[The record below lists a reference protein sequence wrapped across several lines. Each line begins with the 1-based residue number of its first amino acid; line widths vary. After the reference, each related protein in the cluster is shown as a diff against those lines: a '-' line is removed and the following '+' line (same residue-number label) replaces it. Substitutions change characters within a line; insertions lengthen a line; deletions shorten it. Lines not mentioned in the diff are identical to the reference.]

1 MPLCIDS
8 LLPMQLHCKARGIL
22 SHYMKGNND
31 RDHTKQLNQT
41 KTIIKEDQKF
51 SFTSSCL
58 KASSNFFRS
67 SWRSLI
73 CSWTSQNSESTI
85 CSHSFTRLSFIPSSN
100 NRFFSLSVDMDKS
113 FGDTK
118 EKSPLIDWRGTM
130 PLVDAKACNHAAL
143 SLLESVLRCRVLVAV
158 KI

>member
-1 MPLCIDS
+1 MQV
-8 LLPMQLHCKARGIL
+8 MQLSYKARGIL
-22 SHYMKGNND
+22 SHYTKGHNVQ
-31 RDHTKQLNQT
+31 DHTKELNQT
-41 KTIIKEDQKF
+41 NMFIKEKQEF

-58 KASSNFFRS
+58 NASNNFVRS

-73 CSWTSQNSESTI
+73 CSWTSENSESTI
-85 CSHSFTRLSFIPSSN
+85 CSHSFTRLSFIPSSS

-118 EKSPLIDWRGTM
+118 EKCPLSDWRGTM

-158 KI
+158 NI